1 MAEPVLS
8 SDSPKRLIFSH
19 FADLARALGNGH
31 RLELLELLAQGEQPV
46 ETLVQ
51 RTGLTFANV
60 SQHLQ
65 ALRKAGLVSGSRRGK
80 RVVYRLED
88 GPIVETMTALRT
100 LAEHNVAAVQDV
112 VASYF
117 AKADELAPI
126 GPDDLL
132 DRIRLGGVTLL
143 DVRPEDEFKAGHIP
157 GALNIDLKD
166 MEDRLVELP
175 KGTQIVAYC
184 RGPYCV
190 LSFEAVRLLRSRGY
204 DARRFSEGL
213 PEWRAA
219 GHAVAVA

>member
-1 MAEPVLS
+1 MAERVLS
-8 SDSPKRLIFSH
+8 SDSPKRLMFAH

-31 RLELLELLAQGEQPV
+31 RLELLELLAQGEQAV
-46 ETLVQ
+46 ETLAE

-65 ALRKAGLVSGSRRGK
+65 ALRRAGLVSGTRRGK

-117 AKADELAPI
+117 AKADALAPI
-126 GPDDLL
+126 GPVDLL
-132 DRIRLGGVTLL
+132 DRLRLGGVTLL
-143 DVRPEDEFKAGHIP
+143 DVRPEDEFRAGHIP

-166 MEDRLVELP
+166 LEHRLAELP
-175 KGTQIVAYC
+175 KDTEIVAYC

-204 DARRFSEGL
+204 NVRRFSEGL

-219 GHAVAVA
+219 GHPMAIA